1 MGEENK
7 KICLIRELV
16 RYLRTGVKMGFIRN
30 RSQCVF
36 ALKSPLD
43 NTQLLDSIT
52 DHIMRSILNGFL
64 FLFFSFIY
72 FYTIAKEVKVNPHC
86 LVTHSLRVGGATA
99 LIDQGCSIEQLANQ
113 GGWSPCSIQVMLKYA
128 QRNGKGIDVVT
139 QMFNLDAYMDDEE
152 IWK

>member
-1 MGEENK
+1 MDGNSKVPAIGLMGEENK
-7 KICLIRELV
+7 NICLIRELV
-16 RYLRTGVKMGFIRN
+16 RYLRTGVKMGFIHN

-36 ALKSPLD
+36 ALKSPVD

-52 DHIMRSILNGFL
+52 DHIMRSILNGV
-64 FLFFSFIY
+64 
-72 FYTIAKEVKVNPHC
+72 AKEVKVDPQC

-99 LIDQGCSIEQLANQ
+99 LINQRCSIEQLANQ
-113 GGWSPCSIQVMLKYA
+113 GGWSPYSVQVMLKYA
-128 QRNGKGIDVVT
+128 QRNGKGIDDVT